1 LLRKLHLEVE
11 MVGRVAVVEA
21 ALAEVDRQTLAAEE
35 TLAEEDREAEVEED
49 RLRIQ

>member
-1 LLRKLHLEVE
+1 LLRKLHLEEE
-11 MVGRVAVVEA
+11 MVGKVVVVEV

-35 TLAEEDREAEVEED
+35 TLAEEDKEAEVEED

>member
-1 LLRKLHLEVE
+1 
-11 MVGRVAVVEA
+11 MVGKVAVVEA

-35 TLAEEDREAEVEED
+35 TLAEEDKEAEVEED